1 MLKMRFQCHVKI
13 SSDYMIYKVNLNPRI
28 YDYTIS
34 WGKKNL
40 TCAHLCVTWIRG
52 QGLRKLSSPRKK
64 GSCKILKCQLAQL
77 Q

>member
-34 WGKKNL
+34 WGKKKS
-40 TCAHLCVTWIRG
+40 HLC
-52 QGLRKLSSPRKK
+52 SPMCDMDPWPGPQETQFTKK
-64 GSCKILKCQLAQL
+64 KREVVRF
-77 Q
+77 